1 MTEFKAGWWW
11 LGLGLCSLGC
21 HLGRPPAPPSHY
33 TVGQVVGPSSEPGLQ
48 DFIRDG
54 MASALGASAILG
66 GESAV
71 GVDVAVLAAETSAAA
86 AGPAGQVYAAR
97 LELSV
102 LSGSRSAK
110 FSSERAYTVV
120 DAAQGSQARAIAFK
134 QLAVDLT
141 KEIAVWLENSPQAT
155 GE

>member
-1 MTEFKAGWWW
+1 MGFKAVWWW
-11 LGLGLCSLGC
+11 LGLGFWAVGC

-33 TVGQVVGPSSEPGLQ
+33 TVGQIVGPSSQPGLQ

-66 GESAV
+66 GEHALA
-71 GVDVAVLAAETSAAA
+71 VDVAVLAAETSAAA
-86 AGPAGQVYAAR
+86 AGPVGQVHAAR

-102 LSGSRSAK
+102 LSGARVGK
-110 FSSERAYTVV
+110 FSSERAYTVT

-141 KEIAVWLENSPQAT
+141 KEITVWLENSPQVS